1 MQLSELKKIVS
12 QYSEID
18 ITELNIDNTLEWD
31 SLAHLGIIS
40 ALSNSLGNEIS
51 SITCLSESLNFAKIF
66 HYLDQQ
72 GFID

>member
-66 HYLDQQ
+66 HCLDQQ